1 MHTLILGIGNDWATD
16 DGVGPQV
23 VHHLQGWWND
33 HRQEFGN
40 EVGFVTATQP
50 DLILLDRIAEC
61 HRLIIVDA
69 VVSGA
74 PPGTLH
80 HEVWR
85 DDLLDDRGVERTS
98 SHGFGVRE
106 LLTMA
111 AVLNKLPQRVELW
124 GVEIASTEPG
134 QGLTPEVAQAAE
146 VVVHELIRQL
156 ADVDDAL
163 QASGS

>member
-1 MHTLILGIGNDWATD
+1 MQILILGIGNEWATD
-16 DGVGPQV
+16 DGVGPHI

-50 DLILLDRIAEC
+50 DLNLLDRIADC
-61 HRLIIVDA
+61 HRLIVIDA

-80 HEVWR
+80 HQIWNDEI
-85 DDLLDDRGVERTS
+85 LDDRGVERAS

-106 LLTMA
+106 MLNMA
-111 AVLNKLPQRVELW
+111 AVLNKLPPHVELW

-134 QGLTPEVAQAAE
+134 LGLTPVVAKTAE
-146 VVVHELIRQL
+146 KLSQQLIRHL
-156 ADVDDAL
+156 TDILGA
-163 QASGS
+163 